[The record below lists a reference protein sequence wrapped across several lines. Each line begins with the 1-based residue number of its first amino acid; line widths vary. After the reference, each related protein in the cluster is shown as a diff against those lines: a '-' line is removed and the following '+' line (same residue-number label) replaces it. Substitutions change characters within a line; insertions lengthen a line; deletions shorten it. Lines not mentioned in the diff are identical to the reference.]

1 MVWSRILEN
10 TTTKS
15 GNAWNIYQERQCLEH
30 FRFPEIFLR
39 KTKKA
44 YISFVTPEIVQ
55 NMKSHATHI
64 QSYNAIRLAC
74 RRKGINMDMR
84 YCRKLHGSWLH
95 KEGIPSEIVDFLQGR
110 VSTSVFSRHY
120 LTPQKNLKDKVL
132 DVLDKLQKEIDS

>member
-1 MVWSRILEN
+1 MVQN
-10 TTTKS
+10 S
-15 GNAWNIYQERQCLEH
+15 GKYYKQERQCLEH

-55 NMKSHATHI
+55 NMKSHAMHI